1 MRGDGGG
8 PGAGRAPGR
17 APRRLGAARPAGRA
31 KTKEL
36 LRHAPRC
43 CPLASLHQA
52 SFTISL
58 RTVDSITV
66 VIKQRPGVSPS
77 CQIRVKNVNRSELK
91 IHPGENVTFTFTCS
105 TPEKYFIMEIQKN
118 IDCVSGPCP
127 FGDVQLYPP
136 GLPRLN
142 RTFIWDVKASTKA
155 GLELKFSTPWL
166 RQIEPGETCPDFVS
180 YNINSCIDT
189 ARVNIGTFCRNGS
202 VSRVKLLGG
211 VVMSLHL
218 PWDSPLT
225 TSGFSIANRASI
237 KRLCIIESILNG
249 ESSVTLMSPN
259 YPLGF
264 PEDELMTWQFVVP
277 SNMRASVF
285 FHNYSLSNCER
296 KEERVEYYIP
306 GSLSNPEV
314 FKLSDSQPANIAG
327 SFNLSLQGCDQDAQN
342 PGILRLLFQVVV
354 QHPQVDE
361 NVTHLVDLSKEYN
374 MTVTIHF
381 KGWPSHI
388 PLMSEPICLICKD
401 PRTCDR
407 ILTLVS
413 GTVYKI
419 SFLCK
424 DLSRLR
430 ITAEKGISC
439 VDPRWCQ
446 RKIYS
451 LSVPK
456 AITQLP
462 IQLHKFIWKLLAPD
476 LINTEITSPSLK
488 LQQRVPEQRCN
499 TSYRY
504 SIVSATPETELKVG
518 IFCPGGSIEKIQMR
532 NNITISLEM
541 FGKGFLNESNHQDL
555 KMSFVPH
562 IKDECTFTVRPDPK
576 AKVYLQT
583 PNWLYGLPPYVSISW
598 YIIVPS
604 KQVARLGFSKDRM
617 GIACETG
624 RAYVNIKEETL
635 RAEETVRREDELLP
649 EPRNMYH
656 NFWVNISNCKPVDK
670 MQLDLQFWVTF
681 ADKQIDL
688 GVILA
693 VVAGAGVLA
702 AIGLTVCCVKKK
714 KKKSQN
720 PMVGVYNANVNTQV
734 PGRQGLFTKGRKN
747 NESHVYA
754 VIDDAMV
761 YGHLLKESNG
771 SVTPEVDVYRPFDG
785 PIGSLPPS
793 PPPLSFKKDI
803 KRSPNT
809 EEPSPLTDT
818 DHDAYT
824 FAHQKSGQ
832 SEDDGDTNEENNGD
846 TSTSLLENKEQE
858 GLVE

>member
-1 MRGDGGG
+1 
-8 PGAGRAPGR
+8 
-17 APRRLGAARPAGRA
+17 
-31 KTKEL
+31 
-36 LRHAPRC
+36 
-43 CPLASLHQA
+43 

-58 RTVDSITV
+58 RTVDNITV
-66 VIKQRPGVSPS
+66 MIKPRPGVSVG
-77 CQIRVKNVNRSELK
+77 CQIRVKNFIRSELK
-91 IHPGENVTFTFTCS
+91 IKPGENVTFTFTCS
-105 TPEKYFIMEIQKN
+105 TPEKYLIMEIQKN

-127 FGDVQLYPP
+127 FGDVHLYPP

-142 RTFIWDVKASTKA
+142 RTFIWDVNASTKA
-155 GLELKFSTPWL
+155 GLELKFSAPWL
-166 RQIEPGETCPDFVS
+166 RQIEPGETCPDFIS

-189 ARVNIGTFCRNGS
+189 ATVNIGTFCRNGS

-211 VVMSLHL
+211 VIMSLHL

-225 TSGFSIANRASI
+225 SSGFNIANRASI
-237 KRLCIIESILNG
+237 KRLCIIESILKG
-249 ESSVTLMSPN
+249 ESSITLMSPN

-264 PEDELMTWQFVVP
+264 PEDELMTWQFVIP

-361 NVTHLVDLSKEYN
+361 NVTHLVDLSKEWN

-381 KGWPSHI
+381 EGWPSRI
-388 PLMSEPICLICKD
+388 PVMSEPICLICKD

-407 ILTLVS
+407 VLTLVS

-439 VDPRWCQ
+439 VDLRWCQ

-451 LSVPK
+451 LLVPK

-476 LINTEITSPSLK
+476 LINIEITSPSLK
-488 LQQRVPEQRCN
+488 LQQHVPEQRCN
-499 TSYRY
+499 TSYSY
-504 SIVSATPETELKVG
+504 SIVSTTTPETELNVG
-518 IFCPGGSIEKIQMR
+518 VFCPGGSIEKIQMR
-532 NNITISLEM
+532 NNVTISLKT
-541 FGKGFLNESNHQDL
+541 FGKGFLNESNRQDL

-562 IKDECTFTVRPDPK
+562 IKDECSFTVSPDPK

-583 PNWLYGLPPYVSISW
+583 PNWPYGLPPYISISW
-598 YIIVPS
+598 YVVVPS

-624 RAYVNIKEETL
+624 RAYVNIKEETQG
-635 RAEETVRREDELLP
+635 AEETVRREDELLP

-670 MQLDLQFWVTF
+670 TQLTLQFRVTVG
-681 ADKQIDL
+681 DKQIDL

-734 PGRQGLFTKGRKN
+734 PGKQGLFTKGRKN

-771 SVTPEVDVYRPFDG
+771 SVSPEVDVYRPFDG

-793 PPPLSFKKDI
+793 PPPFSFRKDI
-803 KRSPNT
+803 KRSSNT
-809 EEPSPLTDT
+809 EEPPPLTDT
-818 DHDAYT
+818 DPDTYT

-832 SEDDGDTNEENNGD
+832 SEDIGDTNEKNNGD
-846 TSTSLLENKEQE
+846 TSTSLLENKEQDSLTE
-858 GLVE
+858 

>member
-1 MRGDGGG
+1 VPFALVLTSVLAVVPLPFGSELQPCGVRLGVQGHVRGGHQACV
-8 PGAGRAPGR
+8 PLLGAGDA
-17 APRRLGAARPAGRA
+17 LAGRLQVSVCLSLKLSLVTLEEVRPSPSTLSRQLVMA
-31 KTKEL
+31 KYDL
-36 LRHAPRC
+36 LQVLGGDRRTQPKSSECVWSRTPVEHPVTFDGLLVGFSRQ
-43 CPLASLHQA
+43 SLVTIPQLENVSNLTA

-58 RTVDSITV
+58 RTVDNITV
-66 VIKQRPGVSPS
+66 MIKLRPGVSPS
-77 CQIRVKNVNRSELK
+77 CQIRVKNVIRSELK
-91 IHPGENVTFTFTCS
+91 IKPGESVTFAFTCS
-105 TPEKYFIMEIQKN
+105 TPEKYFVMEIQKN

-127 FGDVQLYPP
+127 FGDVHLYPL

-180 YNINSCIDT
+180 YNINSCIDEAT
-189 ARVNIGTFCRNGS
+189 VNIGTFCRNGS

-225 TSGFSIANRASI
+225 TSGFNIANRTSI

-249 ESSVTLMSPN
+249 ESSITLMSPN

-327 SFNLSLQGCDQDAQN
+327 SFNLSLQGCDQDVQN

-361 NVTHLVDLSKEYN
+361 NVTHLVDLSKEWN
-374 MTVTIHF
+374 TTVTIHF
-381 KGWPSHI
+381 EGWPSRI

-407 ILTLVS
+407 VLTLVS
-413 GTVYKI
+413 GAVYKI

-439 VDPRWCQ
+439 VDLRWCQ

-462 IQLHKFIWKLLAPD
+462 IRLHKFIWKLLAPD
-476 LINTEITSPSLK
+476 VINIEIMSPSLK
-488 LQQRVPEQRCN
+488 LQQHVPEQRCN
-499 TSYRY
+499 TSYSY
-504 SIVSATPETELKVG
+504 SVVSATPETELNVG
-518 IFCPGGSIEKIQMR
+518 VFCPGGSIEKIQMR
-532 NNITISLEM
+532 NNITISLKT
-541 FGKGFLNESNHQDL
+541 FGRGFLNESNHQDL

-562 IKDECTFTVRPDPK
+562 IKGKVVFCTTLLYSVGFLSVLVR
-576 AKVYLQT
+576 
-583 PNWLYGLPPYVSISW
+583 
-598 YIIVPS
+598 
-604 KQVARLGFSKDRM
+604 
-617 GIACETG
+617 
-624 RAYVNIKEETL
+624 
-635 RAEETVRREDELLP
+635 
-649 EPRNMYH
+649 
-656 NFWVNISNCKPVDK
+656 
-670 MQLDLQFWVTF
+670 
-681 ADKQIDL
+681 
-688 GVILA
+688 
-693 VVAGAGVLA
+693 
-702 AIGLTVCCVKKK
+702 
-714 KKKSQN
+714 
-720 PMVGVYNANVNTQV
+720 
-734 PGRQGLFTKGRKN
+734 
-747 NESHVYA
+747 
-754 VIDDAMV
+754 
-761 YGHLLKESNG
+761 
-771 SVTPEVDVYRPFDG
+771 
-785 PIGSLPPS
+785 
-793 PPPLSFKKDI
+793 
-803 KRSPNT
+803 
-809 EEPSPLTDT
+809 
-818 DHDAYT
+818 
-824 FAHQKSGQ
+824 AHM
-832 SEDDGDTNEENNGD
+832 
-846 TSTSLLENKEQE
+846 
-858 GLVE
+858 

>member
-1 MRGDGGG
+1 
-8 PGAGRAPGR
+8 
-17 APRRLGAARPAGRA
+17 
-31 KTKEL
+31 
-36 LRHAPRC
+36 
-43 CPLASLHQA
+43 

-58 RTVDSITV
+58 RTVDNIIV
-66 VIKQRPGVSPS
+66 MIKQKPGGSPG
-77 CQIRVKNVNRSELK
+77 CNIRVRNFIRPELK
-91 IHPGENVTFTFTCS
+91 IKPGENVTFHFTCS
-105 TPEKYFIMEIQKN
+105 TPEKYFIMDIQKN

-127 FGDVQLYPP
+127 FGDVHLYPP

-142 RTFIWDVKASTKA
+142 RTFIWDVKSSTKA

-166 RQIEPGETCPDFVS
+166 RQIEPGKMCPDFVS
-180 YNINSCIDT
+180 YSINSSIDK
-189 ARVNIGTFCRNGS
+189 AMVNIGTFCRNGS

-211 VVMSLHL
+211 VIMSLHL
-218 PWDSPLT
+218 PWDSALT
-225 TSGFSIANRASI
+225 TSGFNIANRASI
-237 KRLCIIESILNG
+237 KRLCIIESILNE
-249 ESSVTLMSPN
+249 ESSITLMSPN

-296 KEERVEYYIP
+296 KEERVEYYLP
-306 GSLSNPEV
+306 NSFSNPEV

-342 PGILRLLFQVVV
+342 PGILHLLFQVVV
-354 QHPQVDE
+354 QHPQIDE
-361 NVTHLVDLSKEYN
+361 NVTHLVDLTKEWN
-374 MTVTIHF
+374 MSVTIHF
-381 KGWPSHI
+381 EGWPSRL
-388 PLMSEPICLICKD
+388 PLMSEPMCLICKD

-407 ILTLVS
+407 VLTLVS
-413 GTVYKI
+413 GAVYKI

-439 VDPRWCQ
+439 VDLRWCQ

-451 LSVPK
+451 LLVPK

-462 IQLHKFIWKLLAPD
+462 IQLHKFIWKLLASD
-476 LINTEITSPSLK
+476 LINIEITSPSLK
-488 LQQRVPEQRCN
+488 LQQHVPEQRCN
-499 TSYRY
+499 TSYSY
-504 SIVSATPETELKVG
+504 NIVSATPKMELNVG
-518 IFCPGGSIEKIQMR
+518 VFCPGGSIEKIQMR
-532 NNITISLEM
+532 DNVTISLKT
-541 FGKGFLNESNHQDL
+541 FGKGFLNESKHQDL

-562 IKDECTFTVRPDPK
+562 IKDECSFTVSPDPK

-598 YIIVPS
+598 YVAVPS
-604 KQVARLGFSKDRM
+604 KQVARLGFSKDRL
-617 GIACETG
+617 GVVCETG
-624 RAYVNIKEETL
+624 RAYLNIKEETL
-635 RAEETVRREDELLP
+635 GAEEIVCREDELLP
-649 EPRNMYH
+649 KPRNMYH
-656 NFWVNISNCKPVDK
+656 NFWVNISNCKPVDRT
-670 MQLDLQFWVTF
+670 QLTLQFQVTF
-681 ADKQIDL
+681 SEKQIDL

-693 VVAGAGVLA
+693 VVAGGGVLT

-720 PMVGVYNANVNTQV
+720 PMVGVYNTNVNTEM
-734 PGRQGLFTKGRKN
+734 PRKQGLFTKGRKN

-771 SVTPEVDVYRPFDG
+771 SVAPEVDVYRPFDG
-785 PIGSLPPS
+785 PMGSLPPS
-793 PPPLSFKKDI
+793 PPPLSFRKGI
-803 KRSPNT
+803 KRSSNT
-809 EEPSPLTDT
+809 EEPPPLMDT
-818 DHDAYT
+818 EHDAYT

-832 SEDDGDTNEENNGD
+832 LEDNRDTAEKINGD
-846 TSTSLLENKEQE
+846 TGTSLLGNKEQD

>member
-1 MRGDGGG
+1 MA
-8 PGAGRAPGR
+8 AGRA
-17 APRRLGAARPAGRA
+17 LAA
-31 KTKEL
+31 L
-36 LRHAPRC
+36 LAA
-43 CPLASLHQA
+43 LLVASAQHLQREA

-58 RTVDSITV
+58 RTVDKITV
-66 VIKQRPGVSPS
+66 MIKLRPGVPPR
-77 CQIRVKNVNRSELK
+77 CQIRFKNVSRSELK
-91 IHPGENVTFTFTCS
+91 IKPGETMTFTFTCS

-118 IDCVSGPCP
+118 IDCVSDPCP
-127 FGDVQLYPP
+127 FGDVHLYPP

-155 GLELKFSTPWL
+155 GLELRFSAPWL

-180 YNINSCIDT
+180 YNINSCIDVAT
-189 ARVNIGTFCRNGS
+189 VNIGTFCRNGS

-218 PWDSPLT
+218 PWDSPVT
-225 TSGFSIANRASI
+225 TSGFNIANRASI

-249 ESSVTLMSPN
+249 ESSITLMSPN

-264 PEDELMTWQFVVP
+264 PEDELMTWQFVIP

-296 KEERVEYYIP
+296 KEERVEYYLP

-327 SFNLSLQGCDQDAQN
+327 SFNLSLQGCDQDTQN

-361 NVTHLVDLSKEYN
+361 
-374 MTVTIHF
+374 
-381 KGWPSHI
+381 
-388 PLMSEPICLICKD
+388 
-401 PRTCDR
+401 
-407 ILTLVS
+407 
-413 GTVYKI
+413 
-419 SFLCK
+419 
-424 DLSRLR
+424 
-430 ITAEKGISC
+430 SC
-439 VDPRWCQ
+439 VDLRWCQ

-451 LSVPK
+451 LSVPM
-456 AITQLP
+456 AITKLP
-462 IQLHKFIWKLLAPD
+462 IQLRKFIWKLSAPD
-476 LINTEITSPSLK
+476 PINIEITSPSLK
-488 LQQRVPEQRCN
+488 LQQHVPEQRCN
-499 TSYRY
+499 TSYSY
-504 SIVSATPETELKVG
+504 SIVSATPEAELNVG

-532 NNITISLEM
+532 NNVTISLKT
-541 FGKGFLNESNHQDL
+541 FGRGFLNESNHQDL

-562 IKDECTFTVRPDPK
+562 IKDECTFTVSPDPK

-583 PNWLYGLPPYVSISW
+583 PSWLYGLPPYVSISW
-598 YIIVPS
+598 YVVVPG
-604 KQVARLGFSKDRM
+604 KHVARLAFSKDRM
-617 GIACETG
+617 GITCETG
-624 RAYVNIKEETL
+624 RAYVNIKEETSG
-635 RAEETVRREDELLP
+635 AEETVRREDELLP
-649 EPRNMYH
+649 EPRKMYH

-670 MQLDLQFWVTF
+670 MQLALQFWVTF
-681 ADKQIDL
+681 ADRQIDL
-688 GVILA
+688 GLILGM
-693 VVAGAGVLA
+693 VAGAGVLV
-702 AIGLTVCCVKKK
+702 AIGLTVCCVKK

-734 PGRQGLFTKGRKN
+734 PRKQGLFTKGRKT

-771 SVTPEVDVYRPFDG
+771 SVAPEVDVYRPFDG

-793 PPPLSFKKDI
+793 PPPFSFRKDI
-803 KRSPNT
+803 KPSNTSNT
-809 EEPSPLTDT
+809 EEPPPLTDT

-832 SEDDGDTNEENNGD
+832 SEDNGDTNEKNNGD
-846 TSTSLLENKEQE
+846 TSTSLLENKEQDSS
-858 GLVE
+858 VE

>member
-1 MRGDGGG
+1 MA
-8 PGAGRAPGR
+8 AGRAL
-17 APRRLGAARPAGRA
+17 AALLAALLAASAQLPRR
-31 KTKEL
+31 E
-36 LRHAPRC
+36 
-43 CPLASLHQA
+43 A

-58 RTVDSITV
+58 RAVDNVTVT
-66 VIKQRPGVSPS
+66 IKPRPSVPPS
-77 CQIRVKNVNRSELK
+77 CRIHVKNVARSELRIK
-91 IHPGENVTFTFTCS
+91 PGNSTTFGFTCRA
-105 TPEKYFIMEIQKN
+105 PEKYFSMEIEKK

-127 FGDVQLYPP
+127 FGDVHLYPP

-155 GLELKFSTPWL
+155 GLELKFTPWL
-166 RQIEPGETCPDFVS
+166 KQIEPGETCPDSLS
-180 YNINSCIDT
+180 YNINSCIDKAT
-189 ARVNIGTFCRNGS
+189 VNIGTFCRNGS

-211 VVMSLHL
+211 VIMALHL
-218 PWDSPLT
+218 PWDSPLN
-225 TSGFSIANRASI
+225 TSGFNIANRASI
-237 KRLCIIESILNG
+237 KRLCIIESILKE
-249 ESSVTLMSPN
+249 ESSITLMSPN

-306 GSLSNPEV
+306 GSPSNPEV

-361 NVTHLVDLSKEYN
+361 NVTHLVDLSKEWN

-381 KGWPSHI
+381 EGWPI
-388 PLMSEPICLICKD
+388 RTPLMSEPICLICKD
-401 PRTCDR
+401 PRNCDR
-407 ILTLVS
+407 ALTLVS
-413 GTVYKI
+413 GAIYKI

-430 ITAEKGISC
+430 ITAEKRISC
-439 VDPRWCQ
+439 VDLRWCQ

-451 LSVPK
+451 LSVPN

-462 IQLHKFIWKLLAPD
+462 IRLHKFIWKLLAPD
-476 LINTEITSPSLK
+476 LINIEITSPSLK
-488 LQQRVPEQRCN
+488 LQQHVPEQRCN
-499 TSYRY
+499 TSYSY
-504 SIVSATPETELKVG
+504 SIVSATPETELNVG
-518 IFCPGGSIEKIQMR
+518 VFCPGGSIEKIQMR
-532 NNITISLEM
+532 NNITISLKT
-541 FGKGFLNESNHQDL
+541 FGKGFLNESSHQDL

-562 IKDECTFTVRPDPK
+562 IKDECTFTVSPDPK

-583 PNWLYGLPPYVSISW
+583 PNWPYGLPPYVSISW
-598 YIIVPS
+598 YILVPS
-604 KQVARLGFSKDRM
+604 KQVAHLGFSKDRM
-617 GIACETG
+617 GIVCETG
-624 RAYVNIKEETL
+624 RAYVNLKEETPG
-635 RAEETVRREDELLP
+635 AEETVRREDELLP
-649 EPRNMYH
+649 QPRNMYH
-656 NFWVNISNCKPVDK
+656 NFWVNVSNCKPVERT
-670 MQLDLQFWVTF
+670 QLTLQFQVTS

-688 GVILA
+688 GVIFA
-693 VVAGAGVLA
+693 VVAGAGVLT

-714 KKKSQN
+714 KKKSQD
-720 PMVGVYNANVNTQV
+720 PMVGVYNPNVNTQM
-734 PGRQGLFTKGRKN
+734 PGKQGLFTKGRKN

-771 SVTPEVDVYRPFDG
+771 SVSPEVDVYRPFDG

-793 PPPLSFKKDI
+793 PPPFSFRKDI
-803 KRSPNT
+803 KCSSNT
-809 EEPSPLTDT
+809 EDPLPLTDM
-818 DHDAYT
+818 DHDTYT

-832 SEDDGDTNEENNGD
+832 SEDNGDANEEKNGD
-846 TSTSLLENKEQE
+846 TSTSLLEDKEQD
-858 GLVE
+858 GSVE

>member
-1 MRGDGGG
+1 MSYSACIFLEDSQVWSI
-8 PGAGRAPGR
+8 
-17 APRRLGAARPAGRA
+17 L
-31 KTKEL
+31 TKHL
-36 LRHAPRC
+36 FFFFL
-43 CPLASLHQA
+43 A

-66 VIKQRPGVSPS
+66 MIKLRPGVSPR
-77 CQIRVKNVNRSELK
+77 CQIRVKNVIRSELRIK
-91 IHPGENVTFTFTCS
+91 PGDNVTFTFTCS

-118 IDCVSGPCP
+118 IDCVSGLCP
-127 FGDVQLYPP
+127 FGDVHLYPP

-189 ARVNIGTFCRNGS
+189 ATVNIGTFCRNGS

-218 PWDSPLT
+218 PWDSSLS

-237 KRLCIIESILNG
+237 KRLCIIESILKG
-249 ESSVTLMSPN
+249 ESSITLMSPN

-361 NVTHLVDLSKEYN
+361 NVTHLVDLSKEWN

-381 KGWPSHI
+381 EGWPSRI

-407 ILTLVS
+407 VLTLVS
-413 GTVYKI
+413 GAIYKI

-424 DLSRLR
+424 DLSHLR
-430 ITAEKGISC
+430 ITAEKSISC
-439 VDPRWCQ
+439 VDLRWCQ

-456 AITQLP
+456 TITQLP
-462 IQLHKFIWKLLAPD
+462 IRLHKFIWKLLAPD
-476 LINTEITSPSLK
+476 LINIEITSPSLK
-488 LQQRVPEQRCN
+488 LQQHVPEQRCN
-499 TSYRY
+499 TSYSY
-504 SIVSATPETELKVG
+504 SIVSATPETELNVG
-518 IFCPGGSIEKIQMR
+518 VFCPGGSIEKIQLR
-532 NNITISLEM
+532 NNITISLKT
-541 FGKGFLNESNHQDL
+541 FGKGFLSESNHQDL

-562 IKDECTFTVRPDPK
+562 IKDECTFTVSPDPK

-583 PNWLYGLPPYVSISW
+583 PNWPYGLPPYVSISW
-598 YIIVPS
+598 YVIVPS
-604 KQVARLGFSKDRM
+604 KQVARLGFSKNRM
-617 GIACETG
+617 GIVCETG

-635 RAEETVRREDELLP
+635 GAEETVCREDEQLP

-656 NFWVNISNCKPVDK
+656 DFWVNVSNCKPVDK
-670 MQLDLQFWVTF
+670 TQLTLQFWVTF
-681 ADKQIDL
+681 ADKQI
-688 GVILA
+688 GESFIFCSV
-693 VVAGAGVLA
+693 
-702 AIGLTVCCVKKK
+702 K

-771 SVTPEVDVYRPFDG
+771 SVAPEVDVYRPFDG

-793 PPPLSFKKDI
+793 PPPFSFRKDI
-803 KRSPNT
+803 KCSSNT
-809 EEPSPLTDT
+809 EEPPPLTDM
-818 DHDAYT
+818 DHDTYT
-824 FAHQKSGQ
+824 FAHQKSEQ
-832 SEDDGDTNEENNGD
+832 LGDNGDKNEKNNGD
-846 TSTSLLENKEQE
+846 TSMSLLENKEQDD
-858 GLVE
+858 LVE

>member
-1 MRGDGGG
+1 
-8 PGAGRAPGR
+8 
-17 APRRLGAARPAGRA
+17 
-31 KTKEL
+31 
-36 LRHAPRC
+36 
-43 CPLASLHQA
+43 A

-58 RTVDSITV
+58 RTVDNITV
-66 VIKQRPGVSPS
+66 MIKLRPGVLPR
-77 CQIRVKNVNRSELK
+77 CQIRVKNFIRSELK
-91 IHPGENVTFTFTCS
+91 IKSGETVTFTFTCS
-105 TPEKYFIMEIQKN
+105 TPENYFVMEIQKN

-127 FGDVQLYPP
+127 FGDVHLYPP

-180 YNINSCIDT
+180 YNIDSCIDT
-189 ARVNIGTFCRNGS
+189 ATVNIGTFCRNGS

-211 VVMSLHL
+211 VIMSLHL
-218 PWDSPLT
+218 PWNSPLT
-225 TSGFSIANRASI
+225 TSGFNIANRSSI
-237 KRLCIIESILNG
+237 KRLCIIESILKG

-264 PEDELMTWQFVVP
+264 PEDELMTWQFVIP

-296 KEERVEYYIP
+296 KEERVEYYLP
-306 GSLSNPEV
+306 GSPSNPEV

-342 PGILRLLFQVVV
+342 PGILHLLFQVVV

-361 NVTHLVDLSKEYN
+361 NVTHLVDLSKEWN

-381 KGWPSHI
+381 EGWPNGI
-388 PLMSEPICLICKD
+388 LLMSEPICLICKD
-401 PRTCDR
+401 RRTCDR
-407 ILTLVS
+407 VLTLVS
-413 GTVYKI
+413 GAVYKI

-430 ITAEKGISC
+430 ITAEKSISC
-439 VDPRWCQ
+439 VNLRWCQ

-451 LSVPK
+451 LSVPNT
-456 AITQLP
+456 ITQLP
-462 IQLHKFIWKLLAPD
+462 IQLHKFIWKLSAPD
-476 LINTEITSPSLK
+476 LINIEITSPSLK
-488 LQQRVPEQRCN
+488 LQQHVPEQRCN
-499 TSYRY
+499 TSYSY
-504 SIVSATPETELKVG
+504 SIVSATPETDLNVG
-518 IFCPGGSIEKIQMR
+518 IFCPGGSIEKIQLR
-532 NNITISLEM
+532 NNITISLKT

-562 IKDECTFTVRPDPK
+562 IKDECTFTVSPHPK

-598 YIIVPS
+598 YVFVPR

-624 RAYVNIKEETL
+624 RAYVNIKEETQG
-635 RAEETVRREDELLP
+635 AEETVRREDELLP

-670 MQLDLQFWVTF
+670 TQLTLQFQVTF
-681 ADKQIDL
+681 ADRQIDL

-693 VVAGAGVLA
+693 VVAGAGVLV
-702 AIGLTVCCVKKK
+702 AIGLAVCCVKKK

-734 PGRQGLFTKGRKN
+734 PGKHGLFTKGRKT

-771 SVTPEVDVYRPFDG
+771 SVAPEVDVYRPFDG

-793 PPPLSFKKDI
+793 PPPISFRKDI
-803 KRSPNT
+803 KCSSNT
-809 EEPSPLTDT
+809 EEPPPLTDT
-818 DHDAYT
+818 DHDTYT

-832 SEDDGDTNEENNGD
+832 LEDNGDINEKNNGD
-846 TSTSLLENKEQE
+846 TSTSLLENKEQDS
-858 GLVE
+858 LVE

>member
-1 MRGDGGG
+1 
-8 PGAGRAPGR
+8 
-17 APRRLGAARPAGRA
+17 
-31 KTKEL
+31 
-36 LRHAPRC
+36 
-43 CPLASLHQA
+43 A

-58 RTVDSITV
+58 RTVDNVTV
-66 VIKQRPGVSPS
+66 TIKLRPSVPPS
-77 CQIRVKNVNRSELK
+77 CRIRVKNVTGSELK
-91 IHPGENVTFTFTCS
+91 IKPGDSTTFAFTCS
-105 TPEKYFIMEIQKN
+105 TPEKYFIMEIEKK

-127 FGDVQLYPP
+127 FGDVHLYPP

-155 GLELKFSTPWL
+155 GLELQFTPWL
-166 RQIEPGETCPDFVS
+166 KQIEPGETCPDSLS
-180 YNINSCIDT
+180 YHINSCIDKAT
-189 ARVNIGTFCRNGS
+189 VNIGTFCRNGS

-211 VVMSLHL
+211 VIMSLHL

-225 TSGFSIANRASI
+225 TSGFNIANRASI
-237 KRLCIIESILNG
+237 KRLCIIESILKE
-249 ESSVTLMSPN
+249 ESSITLMSPN

-306 GSLSNPEV
+306 GSPSNPEV

-361 NVTHLVDLSKEYN
+361 NVTHLVDLSKEWN
-374 MTVTIHF
+374 TTVTIHF
-381 KGWPSHI
+381 EGWPI
-388 PLMSEPICLICKD
+388 RTPLMSEPICLICKD
-401 PRTCDR
+401 PRNCDR
-407 ILTLVS
+407 TLTLVS
-413 GTVYKI
+413 GAIYKI

-439 VDPRWCQ
+439 VDLRWCQ

-462 IQLHKFIWKLLAPD
+462 IRLHKFIWKLLAPD
-476 LINTEITSPSLK
+476 LINIEITSPSLK
-488 LQQRVPEQRCN
+488 LQQHVAEQRCN
-499 TSYRY
+499 TSYSY
-504 SIVSATPETELKVG
+504 SIVSATPETELNVG
-518 IFCPGGSIEKIQMR
+518 VFCPGGSIEKIQMR
-532 NNITISLEM
+532 NNITVSLKT

-562 IKDECTFTVRPDPK
+562 IKDECTFTVSPDPK

-583 PNWLYGLPPYVSISW
+583 PNWPYGLPPYVSISW
-598 YIIVPS
+598 YILVPS

-617 GIACETG
+617 GIVCDTG
-624 RAYVNIKEETL
+624 RAYVNIKEETPG
-635 RAEETVRREDELLP
+635 AEETVRREDELLP
-649 EPRNMYH
+649 QPRNMYH
-656 NFWVNISNCKPVDK
+656 NFWVNVSNCKPVERT
-670 MQLDLQFWVTF
+670 QLTLQFQVTS

-693 VVAGAGVLA
+693 VVAGAGVLT

-714 KKKSQN
+714 KKKSQD
-720 PMVGVYNANVNTQV
+720 PMVGVYNPNVNTQM
-734 PGRQGLFTKGRKN
+734 PGKQGLFTKGRKN

-771 SVTPEVDVYRPFDG
+771 SVSPEVDVYRPFDG

-793 PPPLSFKKDI
+793 PPPFSFRKDI
-803 KRSPNT
+803 KCSSNT
-809 EEPSPLTDT
+809 EDPPPLTGT
-818 DHDAYT
+818 DHDTYT

-832 SEDDGDTNEENNGD
+832 PEDNGDTNEEKNGD
-846 TSTSLLENKEQE
+846 TGTSLLENKEQD
-858 GLVE
+858 GSVE

>member
-1 MRGDGGG
+1 MA
-8 PGAGRAPGR
+8 AGRA
-17 APRRLGAARPAGRA
+17 LAA
-31 KTKEL
+31 L
-36 LRHAPRC
+36 LAAL
-43 CPLASLHQA
+43 LAASAQLLQREA
-52 SFTISL
+52 SFTIAL
-58 RTVDSITV
+58 RTVDNITV
-66 VIKQRPGVSPS
+66 MIKLRPGVLPS
-77 CQIRVKNVNRSELK
+77 CQIHIKNVIKSELK
-91 IHPGENVTFTFTCS
+91 IKPGENVTFAFTCR

-127 FGDVQLYPP
+127 FGDVHLYPP

-180 YNINSCIDT
+180 YNINSCIDMAT
-189 ARVNIGTFCRNGS
+189 VNIGTFCRNGS

-225 TSGFSIANRASI
+225 TSGFNIANRASI
-237 KRLCIIESILNG
+237 KRLCIIESILKG

-264 PEDELMTWQFVVP
+264 PEDELMTWQFVIP

-361 NVTHLVDLSKEYN
+361 NVTHLVDLSKEWN

-381 KGWPSHI
+381 EGWPSRI

-413 GTVYKI
+413 GAVYKI

-439 VDPRWCQ
+439 VDLRWCQ

-462 IQLHKFIWKLLAPD
+462 VRLHKFIWKLLAPD
-476 LINTEITSPSLK
+476 LINIEITSPSLK
-488 LQQRVPEQRCN
+488 LQQHVPEQRCN
-499 TSYRY
+499 TSYSY
-504 SIVSATPETELKVG
+504 SIVSATPQTELNVG
-518 IFCPGGSIEKIQMR
+518 VFCPGGSIEKIQMR
-532 NNITISLEM
+532 NNSTISLKT

-562 IKDECTFTVRPDPK
+562 IKDECTFTLSPDPK

-583 PNWLYGLPPYVSISW
+583 PNWPYGLPPYVSISW
-598 YIIVPS
+598 YVIVPS

-624 RAYVNIKEETL
+624 RAYVNIKEEAL
-635 RAEETVRREDELLP
+635 GAEETVRREDELLP

-656 NFWVNISNCKPVDK
+656 NFWVNVSNCKPVDK
-670 MQLDLQFWVTF
+670 TQLTLQFQVTF

-693 VVAGAGVLA
+693 VVAGAGVLV

-720 PMVGVYNANVNTQV
+720 PMVGVYNANVNTQM
-734 PGRQGLFTKGRKN
+734 PGNQGLFTKGRKN

-771 SVTPEVDVYRPFDG
+771 SVAPEVDVYRPFDG

-793 PPPLSFKKDI
+793 PPPFSFRKDI
-803 KRSPNT
+803 KHSSNT
-809 EEPSPLTDT
+809 EEPLPLMDA
-818 DHDAYT
+818 DHDTYT

-832 SEDDGDTNEENNGD
+832 LEDNGDTNEKNNGD
-846 TSTSLLENKEQE
+846 TSMSLLENKEQD

>member
-1 MRGDGGG
+1 TSSLFCGSGIS
-8 PGAGRAPGR
+8 
-17 APRRLGAARPAGRA
+17 L
-31 KTKEL
+31 TKHL
-36 LRHAPRC
+36 FFFFL
-43 CPLASLHQA
+43 A

-66 VIKQRPGVSPS
+66 MIKLRPGVSPR
-77 CQIRVKNVNRSELK
+77 CQIRVKNVIRSELRIK
-91 IHPGENVTFTFTCS
+91 PGDNVTFTFTCS

-118 IDCVSGPCP
+118 IDCVSGLCP
-127 FGDVQLYPP
+127 FGDVHLYPP

-189 ARVNIGTFCRNGS
+189 ATVNIGTFCRNGS

-218 PWDSPLT
+218 PWDSSLS

-237 KRLCIIESILNG
+237 KRLCIIESILKG
-249 ESSVTLMSPN
+249 ESSITLMSPN

-361 NVTHLVDLSKEYN
+361 NVTHLVDLSKEWN

-381 KGWPSHI
+381 EGWPSRI

-407 ILTLVS
+407 VLTLVS
-413 GTVYKI
+413 GAIYKI

-424 DLSRLR
+424 DLSHLR
-430 ITAEKGISC
+430 ITAEKSISC
-439 VDPRWCQ
+439 VDLRWCQ

-456 AITQLP
+456 TITQLP
-462 IQLHKFIWKLLAPD
+462 IRLHKFIWKLLAPD
-476 LINTEITSPSLK
+476 LINIEITSPSLK
-488 LQQRVPEQRCN
+488 LQQHVPEQRCN
-499 TSYRY
+499 TSYSY
-504 SIVSATPETELKVG
+504 SIVSATPETELNVG
-518 IFCPGGSIEKIQMR
+518 VFCPGGSIEKIQLR
-532 NNITISLEM
+532 NNITISLKT
-541 FGKGFLNESNHQDL
+541 FGKGFLSESNHQDL

-562 IKDECTFTVRPDPK
+562 IKDECTFTVSPDPK

-583 PNWLYGLPPYVSISW
+583 PNWPYGLPPYVSISW
-598 YIIVPS
+598 YVIVPS
-604 KQVARLGFSKDRM
+604 KQVARLGFSKNRM
-617 GIACETG
+617 GIVCETG

-635 RAEETVRREDELLP
+635 GAEETVCREDEQLP

-656 NFWVNISNCKPVDK
+656 DFWVNVSNCKPVDK
-670 MQLDLQFWVTF
+670 TQLTLQFWVTF
-681 ADKQIDL
+681 ADKQIGRLPDTGWL
-688 GVILA
+688 GWVNELFLLSPNA
-693 VVAGAGVLA
+693 P
-702 AIGLTVCCVKKK
+702 
-714 KKKSQN
+714 KSQN

-771 SVTPEVDVYRPFDG
+771 SVAPEVDVYRPFDG

-793 PPPLSFKKDI
+793 PPPFSFRKDI
-803 KRSPNT
+803 KCSSNT
-809 EEPSPLTDT
+809 EEPPPLTDM
-818 DHDAYT
+818 DHDTYT
-824 FAHQKSGQ
+824 FAHQKSEQ
-832 SEDDGDTNEENNGD
+832 LGDNGDKNEKNNGD
-846 TSTSLLENKEQE
+846 TSMSLLENKEQDD
-858 GLVE
+858 LVE